1 MCCPVIYPCGRW
13 WTVHQRRS
21 LLRAGW
27 SVFMMRTVW
36 NRLSGVNK
44 HFVLFYCWGMNCQ
57 KSHVALLKVPSPLD
71 RWVTRPSNALYV
83 CGVVAPSHFSPR
95 SLHFCYSS
103 LYPLGVCVWGAGR
116 FVFIVIKPL
125 TPIICSSIHPCYCFL
140 IERLYIYYSFDWLPL
155 ITSQVQ
161 EINHFGNSM
170 ICILSWE
177 VRLGNAAL
185 VIFFCCC
192 SCESLH

>member
-1 MCCPVIYPCGRW
+1 MLFRFELTKLDICIYLPQTPNDMNAAPCFQQMCCPVIYPCGRW

-125 TPIICSSIHPCYCFL
+125 TPIICSSIHPCACATAF
-140 IERLYIYYSFDWLPL
+140 W
-155 ITSQVQ
+155 
-161 EINHFGNSM
+161 
-170 ICILSWE
+170 
-177 VRLGNAAL
+177 
-185 VIFFCCC
+185 
-192 SCESLH
+192 